1 MLWLFIFHKDGASTC
16 EKNDSWSRGFVSCT
30 LYQME
35 LIPTDST
42 LFRSSV
48 EALKEFLPQAQ
59 FCFSQDGLRING
71 MDASHVGFS
80 DYYLSVDDCVSLH
93 CARSL
98 EVGLSTETLSRVL
111 NSVGAHD
118 KLTLTAKDDTM
129 LISYSNEKLSKKAL
143 YTIPTLMIDGDK
155 MEIPNLA
162 YEACIIAKT
171 SDVFSVIKEAA
182 HFGDSLHFC
191 LDESGFHISASGTH
205 GKVLQT
211 LENTE
216 DRDMTL
222 GSSDK
227 VEASFGAKYIMAIL
241 KGGAPLSSTIKIEF
255 EAAQPARF
263 TFQFGKSS
271 YFVGYLAPKLYD
283 E

>member
-1 MLWLFIFHKDGASTC
+1 MIHGYMV
-16 EKNDSWSRGFVSCT
+16 KNHVHDIT
-30 LYQME
+30 ME
-35 LIPTDST
+35 LIPIDST

-59 FCFSQDGLRING
+59 FCFSQEGLRING

-80 DYYLSVDDCVSLH
+80 DYYLSADDCMSLH
-93 CARSL
+93 CTRAL

-111 NSVGAHD
+111 NSVGSHD

-143 YTIPTLMIDGDK
+143 YTIPTLMIDSDR
-155 MEIPNLA
+155 MELPNLA
-162 YEACIIAKT
+162 YEACIVAKT
-171 SDVFSVIKEAA
+171 SDVFSLIKEAA

-227 VEASFGAKYIMAIL
+227 VEASFGAKYVMAIL

-255 EAAQPARF
+255 ESSQPARF